1 MDYLAIREL
10 RGDAVSLTRTDPRHL
25 RGFSRANKASMASP
39 TAVTSLTASP
49 EANFGELLSRAFN
62 QVNELQY
69 NSMELGQR
77 MITDPESI
85 DIHDVTIAMAEA
97 NLSLSMTK
105 AIVDRALRAY
115 KEIISTR

>member
-1 MDYLAIREL
+1 MDYLSVREL
-10 RGDAVSLTRTDPRHL
+10 SGDAVRLTRTDPRHL
-25 RGFSRANKASMASP
+25 GGFSKVSEANRT
-39 TAVTSLTASP
+39 TAASP
-49 EANFGELLSRAFN
+49 EADFGELLARAFN
-62 QVNELQY
+62 QANELQH
-69 NSMELGQR
+69 NSMELGQQL
-77 MITDPESI
+77 ITDPESV

>member
-1 MDYLAIREL
+1 VIR
-10 RGDAVSLTRTDPRHL
+10 LTRTDPRHL
-25 RGFSRANKASMASP
+25 GGFSKASKASKASAAS
-39 TAVTSLTASP
+39 TVAAVSP
-49 EANFGELLSRAFN
+49 GADFGELLARAFN
-62 QVNELQY
+62 QVNELQH

-77 MITDPESI
+77 LITDPESI

>member
-10 RGDAVSLTRTDPRHL
+10 RGDVVRLKRTDPRHL
-25 RGFSRANKASMASP
+25 AGGFSRAGSAPA
-39 TAVTSLTASP
+39 ALP
-49 EANFGELLSRAFN
+49 EADFGELLAGAFN
-62 QVNELQY
+62 QVNDLQHK
-69 NSMELGQR
+69 SMDLGQQ
-77 MITDPESI
+77 MITDPESV

>member
-1 MDYLAIREL
+1 MDYLAVREL
-10 RGDAVSLTRTDPRHL
+10 RGDAVTLTRTDPRHL
-25 RGFSRANKASMASP
+25 GGFSRVSSAAA
-39 TAVTSLTASP
+39 ASP
-49 EANFGELLSRAFN
+49 EADFGKLLARAFN
-62 QVNELQY
+62 QVNELQH
-69 NSMELGQR
+69 NSMELGQQL
-77 MITDPESI
+77 ITDPESV

>member
-1 MDYLAIREL
+1 MDYLAVREL
-10 RGDAVSLTRTDPRHL
+10 RGDAVTLTRTDPRHL
-25 RGFSRANKASMASP
+25 GGFSRVRSS
-39 TAVTSLTASP
+39 SASP
-49 EANFGELLSRAFN
+49 EADFGKLLARAFN
-62 QVNELQY
+62 QVNELQH
-69 NSMELGQR
+69 NSMELGQQL
-77 MITDPESI
+77 ITDPESV

>member
-1 MDYLAIREL
+1 MDYLSVREL
-10 RGDAVSLTRTDPRHL
+10 RGDAVRLTRTDPRHL
-25 RGFSRANKASMASP
+25 GGFSKVSEANRAGSAPA
-39 TAVTSLTASP
+39 ASP
-49 EANFGELLSRAFN
+49 EADFGELLARAFN
-62 QVNELQY
+62 QANELQH
-69 NSMELGQR
+69 NSMELGQQL
-77 MITDPESI
+77 ITDPESV

>member
-1 MDYLAIREL
+1 MDYLAVREL
-10 RGDAVSLTRTDPRHL
+10 RGDTIRLTRTDPRHL
-25 RGFSRANKASMASP
+25 VGVGFSKLSKASNVAAVSP
-39 TAVTSLTASP
+39 KAD
-49 EANFGELLSRAFN
+49 FGELLARAFN
-62 QVNELQY
+62 QVNELQH

-77 MITDPESI
+77 LITDPESI

>member
-1 MDYLAIREL
+1 MDYLAVREL
-10 RGDAVSLTRTDPRHL
+10 RGDVIRLTRTDPRHL
-25 RGFSRANKASMASP
+25 GGFSKVSKASKMA
-39 TAVTSLTASP
+39 AISP
-49 EANFGELLSRAFN
+49 EANFGELLARAFN
-62 QVNELQY
+62 QVNELQH
-69 NSMELGQR
+69 NSMELGQQL
-77 MITDPESI
+77 ITDPESI

>member
-1 MDYLAIREL
+1 MDYLAVREL
-10 RGDAVSLTRTDPRHL
+10 RGDTVSLNRTDPRHL
-25 RGFSRANKASMASP
+25 RGSIRVSSAAASSDP
-39 TAVTSLTASP
+39 ASP
-49 EANFGELLSRAFN
+49 EANFGELLSRAFT
-62 QVNELQY
+62 QVNDLQH
-69 NSMELGQR
+69 NSMDLGQR
-77 MITDPESI
+77 LITDPESV

>member
-1 MDYLAIREL
+1 MDYLAVREL
-10 RGDAVSLTRTDPRHL
+10 RGDTIRLTRTDPRHL
-25 RGFSRANKASMASP
+25 GGFSKVSKASNVA
-39 TAVTSLTASP
+39 AVSP
-49 EANFGELLSRAFN
+49 EADFGELLARAFN
-62 QVNELQY
+62 QVNELQN

-77 MITDPESI
+77 LITDPESI

>member
-1 MDYLAIREL
+1 MDYLAVREL
-10 RGDAVSLTRTDPRHL
+10 RGDTVMLKRTDPRHL
-25 RGFSRANKASMASP
+25 GGFSRVSSAAAASSP
-39 TAVTSLTASP
+39 ASP
-49 EANFGELLSRAFN
+49 EADFGKLLARAFN
-62 QVNELQY
+62 QANELQH
-69 NSMELGQR
+69 NSMELGQQ

>member
-1 MDYLAIREL
+1 MDYLAVREL
-10 RGDAVSLTRTDPRHL
+10 RGDTVRLTRTDPRHL
-25 RGFSRANKASMASP
+25 GGFSK
-39 TAVTSLTASP
+39 TAAASP
-49 EANFGELLSRAFN
+49 EADFGELLARAFN
-62 QVNELQY
+62 QVNELQH

-77 MITDPESI
+77 LITDPESV

>member
-1 MDYLAIREL
+1 MDYLAVREL
-10 RGDAVSLTRTDPRHL
+10 RGDTIRLTRTDPRHL
-25 RGFSRANKASMASP
+25 GGFSKASKASAASNVA
-39 TAVTSLTASP
+39 AVSP
-49 EANFGELLSRAFN
+49 EADFGELLARAFN
-62 QVNELQY
+62 QVNELQH

-77 MITDPESI
+77 LITDPESI